1 MEDKKKRGRPN
12 QLVEPSNL
20 RITIEGKHRTFL
32 NGYGNDSAKIREAL
46 DLLISKEEFDN
57 A

>member
-1 MEDKKKRGRPN
+1 MEKKKRIGRPPF
-12 QLVEPSNL
+12 LKDPSDVTV
-20 RITIEGKHRTFL
+20 TIESKHRRFL